1 MKFASMFLSGASRQ
15 RSQEDYDRK
24 TDLKLVGMRG
34 ASSLCVVIATPRE
47 PLLYDAYYIHAR
59 GGHQGY
65 VAIAFR
71 ALMRG
76 RAARCAGFTL
86 IETLAALAL
95 ASLIIMAGSA
105 LLRQGLFTFDRG
117 AETVDQEEELSL
129 AVACLTRD
137 FAAAR
142 YVRERSRSAA
152 RALSAGGSNDRTA
165 RQSAVQATGS
175 VGFTADLDEDGE
187 PQIVFATGGGR
198 AAGKTGTEI
207 VSLSVEHSETETK
220 LIRRRGSW
228 SGPMQR
234 ISDVLLED
242 PVVLLRGRLDFA
254 FSYSQID
261 ANDELAWRTRWIGE
275 NSLPHSVR
283 LTLRDSETGVALQA
297 VEFPIFADAPASCAS
312 GAIKCLRGVSHTAA
326 GTGR

>member
-1 MKFASMFLSGASRQ
+1 MKFASIGLSAASR
-15 RSQEDYDRK
+15 RCIQEDYARK
-24 TDLKLVGMRG
+24 VDLKLIGIRV
-34 ASSLCVVIATPRE
+34 ASSLFVILAMPFE
-47 PLLYDAYYIHAR
+47 PSLYGAYHIDV
-59 GGHQGY
+59 GGAHQGE
-65 VAIAFR
+65 VTMVRR
-71 ALMRG
+71 ALMRR
-76 RAARCAGFTL
+76 RAGRCAGFTL

-95 ASLIIMAGSA
+95 ASLIIVAGSA
-105 LLRQGLFTFDRG
+105 LLHQGLFAFDRG

-137 FAAAR
+137 FSAAR
-142 YVRERSRSAA
+142 YVREISRSAA
-152 RALSAGGSNDRTA
+152 RGLSAGGSNDRTA

-175 VGFTADLDEDGE
+175 VGFTGDLDEDGE

-234 ISDVLLED
+234 ISDVSLED
-242 PVVLLRGRLDFA
+242 PVVLLRGRLDFD
-254 FSYSQID
+254 FSYSQIES
-261 ANDELAWRTRWIGE
+261 NGELAWRTRWTSE

-283 LTLRDSETGVALQA
+283 LTLRDSETGVAVQA

-312 GAIKCLRGVSHTAA
+312 GAIKCLRGVFHTAA